1 MRSRRAHI
9 EQALC
14 VTHGLLTRSHWGYV
28 YSAKLLTANIFRM
41 VSNVIHVFRTA
52 ITCAGRGRGFVPS
65 PWQRITPSTTCRLL
79 GDVRTRREKST
90 SPPTLRHKQ
99 VETQFTWVLNRPL
112 PPIEYSLLRLK
123 GLQIIGNET
132 MLHVNSWLFWSA
144 QADGLLHWYP
154 NKWQVKCEL
163 QIPSWA
169 LVRSW
174 RAWSVLWSTHRST
187 RICETR
193 QCSRHRK

>member
-1 MRSRRAHI
+1 MQFQITSINVCCGLETLIRLEYLKMSSRCAHI

-14 VTHGLLTRSHWGYV
+14 ITHALLTISHWGYV

-41 VSNVIHVFRTA
+41 VSNVIHVFRTT

-79 GDVRTRREKST
+79 GDQRTRREKST

-123 GLQIIGNET
+123 GLQIIANET
-132 MLHVNSWLFWSA
+132 MLHVIPDYS
-144 QADGLLHWYP
+144 GLLRPTVCCTDTPTSDRSSVNYKSHHGHW
-154 NKWQVKCEL
+154 
-163 QIPSWA
+163 
-169 LVRSW
+169 
-174 RAWSVLWSTHRST
+174 
-187 RICETR
+187 
-193 QCSRHRK
+193 SRY